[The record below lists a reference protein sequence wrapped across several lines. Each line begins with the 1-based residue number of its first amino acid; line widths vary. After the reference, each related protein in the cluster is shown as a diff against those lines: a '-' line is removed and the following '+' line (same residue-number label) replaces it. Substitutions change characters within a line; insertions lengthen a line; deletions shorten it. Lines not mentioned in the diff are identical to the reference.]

1 MGRSRNRKTPRTGV
15 RLSYPD
21 GRTEL
26 RDWKSPSTE
35 VKVRT
40 MGQTPAYKVHGRIT
54 IEGLPYPLPTTKDLN
69 VNPSTSQVQNSA
81 FLSPVNTFSLTVI
94 SPGVL
99 NQPTIDAINDGK
111 TFRIYTYKPHPVV
124 PDSSTY
130 SRAVRNLQLAW

>member
-1 MGRSRNRKTPRTGV
+1 
-15 RLSYPD
+15 
-21 GRTEL
+21 
-26 RDWKSPSTE
+26 
-35 VKVRT
+35 

-111 TFRIYTYKPHPVV
+111 TFRIYTYGRVDYEDVFGEPHWFTFCYAYDGTDIKEHRVAE
-124 PDSSTY
+124 TC
-130 SRAVRNLQLAW
+130 SRHNDDDHH